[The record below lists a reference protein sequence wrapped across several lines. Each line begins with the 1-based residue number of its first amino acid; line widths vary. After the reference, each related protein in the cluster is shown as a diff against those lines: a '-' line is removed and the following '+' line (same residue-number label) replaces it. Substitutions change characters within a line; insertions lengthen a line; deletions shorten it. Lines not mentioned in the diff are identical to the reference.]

1 MAKNATGVGKT
12 NSYLSNSLDTVQQK
26 PPFYMINKSLYTPK
40 FSFGKWCFLFIGG
53 IILFLIAYSLATI
66 PELYIVNNW
75 ISGTLSLISGL
86 LLLLMYRWLVGSYED
101 RKIDELSMRKCLR
114 HTGIGLLWGV
124 LMMSATIGI
133 FALCGWYKIVGFSF
147 NAAVIYRLLMTY
159 FVVAVGEEIVFR
171 GIMFRLLDSQ
181 FNVWVALL
189 ISAVVFGVAHI
200 INPNATLISTIG
212 ISLAAGV
219 LFGLLFKYY
228 RTLWVPIGIHWS
240 WNFVQGTV
248 TGSPVSGMAPDYSI
262 LKSVTSGPEILTG
275 GPFGPE
281 ASIILM
287 ILGLV
292 LCIWVGAKLIVRK

>member
-1 MAKNATGVGKT
+1 M
-12 NSYLSNSLDTVQQK
+12 
-26 PPFYMINKSLYTPK
+26 NKSLYTPK

-53 IILFLIAYSLATI
+53 IILFLIAYSFASL
-66 PELYIVNNW
+66 PEYYIGNNW
-75 ISGTLSLISGL
+75 FSGSLSLISGV

-101 RKIDELSMRKCLR
+101 RKIDELSMRKCLK
-114 HTGIGLLWGV
+114 HTGIGFLWGV
-124 LMMSATIGI
+124 LMMAAIIVI
-133 FALCGWYKIVGFSF
+133 FAMSGWYKVVGCSF
-147 NAAVIYRLLMTY
+147 NAGIIYRYLMTY

-189 ISAVVFGVAHI
+189 ISAVVFGIAHI
-200 INPNATLISTIG
+200 INPNATAVSTIS
-212 ISLAAGV
+212 ISLASGV

-248 TGSPVSGMAPDYSI
+248 TGSPVSGMVPDYSI
-262 LKSVTSGPEILTG
+262 LNSVTSGPELLTG
-275 GPFGPE
+275 GSFGPE

>member
-1 MAKNATGVGKT
+1 
-12 NSYLSNSLDTVQQK
+12 
-26 PPFYMINKSLYTPK
+26 MINKSLYTPK
-40 FSFGKWCFLFIGG
+40 FSFGKWCFLLIGG
-53 IILFLIAYSLATI
+53 MILFLIAYSFASL
-66 PELYIVNNW
+66 PEYYIGNNW
-75 ISGTLSLISGL
+75 FSGSLSLISGV

-101 RKIDELSMRKCLR
+101 RKIDELSMRKCLK
-114 HTGIGLLWGV
+114 HTGIGFLWGV
-124 LMMSATIGI
+124 LMMTAIIGI
-133 FALCGWYKIVGFSF
+133 FALCGWYKIVGCCF
-147 NAAVIYRLLMTY
+147 NVAVVYRLLMTY

-200 INPNATLISTIG
+200 INPNATVVSTIG

-281 ASIILM
+281 ASIIT
-287 ILGLV
+287 IIIGLI
-292 LCIWVGAKLIVRK
+292 LCIWLGAQLIGRK

>member
-1 MAKNATGVGKT
+1 M
-12 NSYLSNSLDTVQQK
+12 
-26 PPFYMINKSLYTPK
+26 NKSLYTPK
-40 FSFGKWCFLFIGG
+40 FSLGKWCFLFIGG
-53 IILFLIAYSLATI
+53 IILFLIAYSFASL
-66 PELYIVNNW
+66 PEYYIGNNW
-75 ISGTLSLISGL
+75 FSGSLSLISGV

-101 RKIDELSMRKCLR
+101 RKIEELSMRKCLK

-124 LMMSATIGI
+124 LMMAAIIGI
-133 FALCGWYKIVGFSF
+133 FALCGWYKIVGCCF
-147 NAAVIYRLLMTY
+147 NVAVVYRLLMTY

-189 ISAVVFGVAHI
+189 ISAVVFGIAHI
-200 INPNATLISTIG
+200 INPNATVVSTIG
-212 ISLAAGV
+212 ISLASGV

-248 TGSPVSGMAPDYSI
+248 TGSPVSGMVPDYSI
-262 LKSVTSGPEILTG
+262 LNSVTSGPELLTG
-275 GPFGPE
+275 GSFGPE

-292 LCIWVGAKLIVRK
+292 LCILVGAKLIVRK

>member
-1 MAKNATGVGKT
+1 
-12 NSYLSNSLDTVQQK
+12 
-26 PPFYMINKSLYTPK
+26 MINKSLYTPK
-40 FSFGKWCFLFIGG
+40 FSFGKWCFLLIGG
-53 IILFLIAYSLATI
+53 MILFLIAYSFASL
-66 PELYIVNNW
+66 PEYYIGNNW
-75 ISGTLSLISGL
+75 FSGSLSLISGV

-101 RKIDELSMRKCLR
+101 RKIDELSMRKCLK
-114 HTGIGLLWGV
+114 HTGIGFLWGV
-124 LMMSATIGI
+124 LMMAAIIGI
-133 FALCGWYKIVGFSF
+133 FALCGWYKIVGCCF
-147 NAAVIYRLLMTY
+147 NLAVVYRLLMTY

-189 ISAVVFGVAHI
+189 ISAVVFGIAHI
-200 INPNATLISTIG
+200 INPNATVVSTIG
-212 ISLAAGV
+212 ISMASGV
-219 LFGLLFKYY
+219 LFGLLLKYY

-248 TGSPVSGMAPDYSI
+248 TGSPVSGMVPDYSI
-262 LKSVTSGPEILTG
+262 LKSVTSGPELLTG
-275 GPFGPE
+275 GSFGPE